1 MKEHKVEILG
11 TNLGKNYEAT
21 YSDFNEKE
29 KLTKK
34 DFFPKLRE
42 K

>member
-34 DFFPKLRE
+34 DFFTKLRE